1 MPKQVPFLRSQS
13 IDYERQTNENQQP
26 SSRSL
31 SSERA
36 EELKLNAF
44 KKQGP
49 VRFSDFEILEM
60 IGEGSFGKVFRV
72 RKKSNSAIYA
82 MKSMKKSTL
91 IQDNQIRYAVTEA
104 QIMKEMDHPYVL
116 KLMYTFQT
124 PEYLH
129 MVMEMCEHGD
139 LSQQL
144 DHYQFFDESLARF
157 IGAELVLAMQ
167 HVHERN
173 VLYRDL
179 KPENILIDKDGHI
192 KLADF
197 GLAKQAKSGGR
208 DAIAQSFCG
217 SPAYLA
223 PEMLQKA
230 GVSQSGDVY

>member
-1 MPKQVPFLRSQS
+1 MPKQAPILRSQS
-13 IDYERQTNENQQP
+13 IDYEREINENQLP

-36 EELKLNAF
+36 EEIKLNAF

>member
-1 MPKQVPFLRSQS
+1 MSKQTSYLRSQS
-13 IDYERQTNENQQP
+13 IDYERQINEYQLP
-26 SSRSL
+26 PSRSL

-139 LSQQL
+139 LSQ
-144 DHYQFFDESLARF
+144 
-157 IGAELVLAMQ
+157 
-167 HVHERN
+167 
-173 VLYRDL
+173 
-179 KPENILIDKDGHI
+179 
-192 KLADF
+192 
-197 GLAKQAKSGGR
+197 
-208 DAIAQSFCG
+208 
-217 SPAYLA
+217 
-223 PEMLQKA
+223 
-230 GVSQSGDVY
+230 

>member
-208 DAIAQSFCG
+208 DAIA
-217 SPAYLA
+217 
-223 PEMLQKA
+223 
-230 GVSQSGDVY
+230 

>member
-13 IDYERQTNENQQP
+13 IDYERQTNEIQQP

>member
-13 IDYERQTNENQQP
+13 IDYERQTNEIQQP

-208 DAIAQSFCG
+208 DAIA
-217 SPAYLA
+217 
-223 PEMLQKA
+223 
-230 GVSQSGDVY
+230 

>member
-1 MPKQVPFLRSQS
+1 
-13 IDYERQTNENQQP
+13 
-26 SSRSL
+26 
-31 SSERA
+31 
-36 EELKLNAF
+36 
-44 KKQGP
+44 
-49 VRFSDFEILEM
+49 M

-208 DAIAQSFCG
+208 DAIA
-217 SPAYLA
+217 
-223 PEMLQKA
+223 
-230 GVSQSGDVY
+230 